1 MTAPLVVVL
10 NGKFDWFLTEVCTA
24 PATMPLRQDL
34 LQEETAAAD
43 GETAEAA
50 AEPAEAAP
58 WWNDLTGLVTNGP
71 YQVSG
76 YEAGEALTLEASETY
91 RNSFSGPQTLTFRF
105 AETAEAGQDLYDAG
119 EVDFLGILPAEPAD
133 GLDRGGEPDPGA
145 GAERSGGGVQLR
157 AGYADGCPG
166 PSGADSDGGPF
177 CRC

>member
-1 MTAPLVVVL
+1 M
-10 NGKFDWFLTEVCTA
+10 
-24 PATMPLRQDL
+24 
-34 LQEETAAAD
+34 
-43 GETAEAA
+43 
-50 AEPAEAAP
+50 
-58 WWNDLTGLVTNGP
+58 
-71 YQVSG
+71 SG

-119 EVDFLGILPAEPAD
+119 EVDFLGILPAEQLTA
-133 GLDRGGEPDPGA
+133 LIEAESRDPGA